1 MERQRFLWALVFF
14 SVWGLIIPQ
23 AWGQT
28 IKIGTLFPMTGPM
41 AGYGVDC
48 KNGVQMAVDE
58 INSKGGIHS
67 LKGAKIEIV
76 WGDHRMNPNVAVSEI
91 ERLSERENVVTIV
104 DFPPSLTSVAASPIA
119 ERLKTPFFVSL
130 SFADILTSRGF
141 KYTFQQMPTAYY
153 VSTYGVG
160 CLEFLSK
167 TVGRKLSKVGVI
179 YEDTDYGQSLA
190 KGYRAHLKD
199 KGYAIIADI
208 SYPAKSLDLTPQM
221 TKLKAAAPDAVIQ
234 ASYLA
239 DSILMAKT
247 AKRLQLNVPFIDN
260 TGKATLAYLNA
271 AGPNAEYDFIMN
283 MWNKD
288 IPGAMELNNR
298 FKAIYKTDFTSHA
311 VIVYQAILSLSE
323 VLEVAG
329 KKGPGLLQKPLPEI
343 RNRLRDTLAEIDI
356 PPGPKLVL
364 PHPRQKYNEAGLNTH
379 GGFIVCQVQDGEMR
393 TVWPEKYA
401 STKIRVNP
409 EWWK

>member
-1 MERQRFLWALVFF
+1 MDRKKILYVVVLFLIV
-14 SVWGLIIPQ
+14 GLMIPQ
-23 AWGQT
+23 AWSQT

-58 INSKGGIHS
+58 INSKGGIKS
-67 LKGAKIEIV
+67 LKGAKIEII
-76 WGDHRMNPNVAVSEI
+76 WGDHRMKPDVAVSET
-91 ERLSERENVVTIV
+91 ERLIERENVLAVV

-153 VSTYGVG
+153 VSSYDVAF
-160 CLEFLSK
+160 LEFLSK
-167 TVGRKLSKVGVI
+167 TVGRKLSKVGII

-190 KGYRAHLKD
+190 KGLRIHLKD
-199 KGYAIIADI
+199 KGYTIVADI
-208 SYPAKSLDLTPQM
+208 AYPAKGLDLTPQVA
-221 TKLKAAAPDAVIQ
+221 KLKAANLDAVIQ

-239 DSILMAKT
+239 DSILMTKT
-247 AKRLQLNVPFIDN
+247 SKRLGLNVPFIDC

-271 AGPNAEYDFIMN
+271 VGPLGEYDFIMN

-288 IPGAMELNNR
+288 LPGAMELNNK
-298 FKAIYKTDFTSHA
+298 FKARYQKDFTSHA
-311 VIVYQAILSLSE
+311 AIVYQAILTLAAVFE
-323 VLEVAG
+323 EAG
-329 KKGPGLLQKPLPEI
+329 KKDPGLLQKSLPEI
-343 RNRLRDTLAEIDI
+343 RNEVRKTLSEINI
-356 PPGPKLVL
+356 PPGPNLIL
-364 PHPRQKYNEAGLNTH
+364 PHPRQQFNKAGLNTY
-379 GGFIVCQVQDGEMR
+379 GSFIMCQVQDGEMR
-393 TVWPEKYA
+393 TVWPEKFA
-401 STKIRVNP
+401 RTKIRINP